1 MESSNEFLYEAGA
14 FQEVQL
20 AQAEEEAK
28 PARMVNHINILGFSQ
43 PEKLAEGLCPQCN
56 AMLDLWISSQGL
68 ELSLPGIYD
77 INELAA
83 RMENREINPPDIRT
97 KNFPIIIDASET
109 ANTKS
114 SLTGALMDVLLKP
127 IPCSINLKKTVFY
140 LILTITLIALVIQ
153 AVYYFWPAIW
163 V

>member
-1 MESSNEFLYEAGA
+1 MESLGKFLNHAGT

-20 AQAEEEAK
+20 AEAEAEGK
-28 PARMVNHINILGFSQ
+28 PAKMVNHINILGFSQ
-43 PEKLAEGLCPQCN
+43 PEKLAEGLCPQCS

-83 RMENREINPPDIRT
+83 RTENREKNPQDIRT

-109 ANTKS
+109 TNTKS
-114 SLTGALMDVLLKP
+114 SLTGALMDV
-127 IPCSINLKKTVFY
+127 
-140 LILTITLIALVIQ
+140 
-153 AVYYFWPAIW
+153 
-163 V
+163 